1 CFLPLT
7 EHIPVLYH
15 LRRPTEIRRYHALL
29 FNTSVAD
36 GFTLARTR
44 HVHLFDA
51 HPFED
56 RMAGVDTRIHR
67 HHGDP
72 RASGAIVGNVVQLS
86 NVLDRGYR
94 VRVRAHRF
102 WFEVGFDGHV
112 GFEREHAVVVGD
124 GRFVFGVAL
133 DVGRPGFPEIV
144 GLDHVTLDLREK
156 RRRFVG
162 EDDAFFHDRSI
173 WASRRP

>member
-1 CFLPLT
+1 
-7 EHIPVLYH
+7 
-15 LRRPTEIRRYHALL
+15 
-29 FNTSVAD
+29 
-36 GFTLARTR
+36 
-44 HVHLFDA
+44 
-51 HPFED
+51 
-56 RMAGVDTRIHR
+56 
-67 HHGDP
+67 GDP

-86 NVLDRGYR
+86 DVLDRGYR

-133 DVGRPGFPEIV
+133 DVGRPGCPEIV

-173 WASRRP
+173 WASRRPPLTFQSMSNETCSPWPNRSSGRYFSTTRSSTASPKWRAVSS